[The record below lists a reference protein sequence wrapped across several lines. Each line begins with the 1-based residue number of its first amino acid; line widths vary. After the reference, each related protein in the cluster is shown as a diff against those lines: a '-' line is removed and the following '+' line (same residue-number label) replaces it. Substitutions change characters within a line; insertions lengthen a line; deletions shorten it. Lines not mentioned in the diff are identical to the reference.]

1 MCVENL
7 AMPRHHLRGF
17 FYFGAKER
25 KENMAE
31 KRFQVLGWTR
41 RGPTPKESDG
51 VEYDLGQFDLQK
63 DAEEMKRERLRVG
76 WGRVVI
82 IDRNAPAAATQ
93 R

>member
-1 MCVENL
+1 ME
-7 AMPRHHLRGF
+7 
-17 FYFGAKER
+17 E
-25 KENMAE
+25 E
-31 KRFQVLGWTR
+31 RFQVRGWVR

-63 DAEEMKRERLRVG
+63 DAEEVKREHLRVG

-82 IDRNAPAAATQ
+82 IDRDAPVATP